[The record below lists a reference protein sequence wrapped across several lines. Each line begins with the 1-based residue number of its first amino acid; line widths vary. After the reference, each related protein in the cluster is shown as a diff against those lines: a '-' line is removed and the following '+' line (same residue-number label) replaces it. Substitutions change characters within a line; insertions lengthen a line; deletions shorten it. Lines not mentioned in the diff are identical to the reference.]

1 MAKQKLSEL
10 PVVTTIN
17 QTDLMYV
24 VQSSTSK
31 ATNVGTVFA
40 SVTTANIRESSS
52 NLYFTN
58 ARARN
63 ALTVTGGATYD
74 KNTGLLIVTGLGVEY
89 VANINGANGQ
99 VILTTANIAEEGNLY
114 FTNTRVVSALIAG
127 DYITIEANGRISS
140 LSPGTITANDLTT
153 ANVVE
158 LNNLY
163 YSNSRVHSNIYPLL
177 TTANIV
183 EVGNLYYSD
192 ERVYANIHPLLTTAN
207 IAEIDNL
214 YYTNARVY
222 SNIFPLLNQKANVSD
237 LANLN
242 ITNLGVANSISAN
255 SFISTGTGVPTL
267 SSSTNI
273 NLDANAAVVVTR
285 SVFRL
290 ANFTDG
296 QVANLIGVAGDIVFN
311 STNNKFQGYTTS
323 GWVDL
328 H

>member
-74 KNTGLLIVTGLGVEY
+74 RNTGLLIVTGLGVEY
-89 VANINGANGQ
+89 VANVNGANGQ
-99 VILTTANIAEEGNLY
+99 VILTTANIAEQGNLY

-153 ANVVE
+153 SNVVE

-183 EVGNLYYSD
+183 EIN
-192 ERVYANIHPLLTTAN
+192 
-207 IAEIDNL
+207 NL

-290 ANFTDG
+290 ANFTNG
-296 QVANLIGVAGDIVFN
+296 QIANLAAVAGDVVFN